1 MRRNDDIPTNGWRGI
16 AQWVLGSLGSS
27 GRAPDS
33 PVARLQ
39 EASLD
44 APLRGCA
51 DRATPLP
58 PGFVDTEAD
67 WREC

>member
-1 MRRNDDIPTNGWRGI
+1 
-16 AQWVLGSLGSS
+16 L
-27 GRAPDS
+27 
-33 PVARLQ
+33 
-39 EASLD
+39 LD

-51 DRATPLP
+51 DRAAPLP